1 MVYLIIIVTSEVL
14 KKIPTNTHT
23 HKKKIF
29 IHISRRNKNLTS
41 YALYIQ
47 DVLDI
52 TNIGD
57 SKSCKSNIY

>member
-23 HKKKIF
+23 QKKIF